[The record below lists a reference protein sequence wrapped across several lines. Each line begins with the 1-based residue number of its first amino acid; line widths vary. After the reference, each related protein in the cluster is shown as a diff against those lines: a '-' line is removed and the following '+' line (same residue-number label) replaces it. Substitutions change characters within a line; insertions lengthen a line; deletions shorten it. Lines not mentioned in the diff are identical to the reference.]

1 VPRTRLRED
10 RRMSDE
16 IWTDLAT
23 LRCAFDPD
31 PVVTDDGGGT
41 RILVV
46 RLDNPAGDLLD
57 TSVFAD
63 LDRLGRRL
71 QERPDIGGVVIT
83 GREPGVF
90 APHFRLG
97 EIADGAEALGRPVP
111 YPLARAAY
119 AGVAGLSRI
128 PALREALL
136 DSPAAGIA
144 ELARTHAALDR
155 LGTLPQVVVAAI
167 DGDAL
172 AGGCELALACD
183 LRVMVQGEGRIGL
196 VEVTAAIPPGAGGTQ
211 RLARAVGAARARSM
225 MLRATTLDAVS
236 ALDIGLV
243 DEVATP
249 TGLLDTALGVAAE
262 VARRSPAAVAAVK
275 RSLRGG
281 RAWRAGIAD
290 EAAGFVSTASMPPAI
305 ARLRAFAAASDARGT
320 RTPWRDRSWLPR

>member
-1 VPRTRLRED
+1 MTD
-10 RRMSDE
+10 T
-16 IWTDLAT
+16 IWDDLAT
-23 LRCAFDPD
+23 LRCSFAPE
-31 PVVTDDGGGT
+31 PVATDDGGST
-41 RILVV
+41 RLLVV
-46 RLDNPAGDLLD
+46 RLANPAGDLLD
-57 TSVFAD
+57 TSMFAD
-63 LDRLGRRL
+63 LDQLGLRLRL
-71 QERPDIGGVVIT
+71 RTDIGGVVIT

-119 AGVAGLSRI
+119 VGVSGLSRI
-128 PALREALL
+128 PALRSALL
-136 DSPAAGIA
+136 GSPAAGIA

-196 VEVTAAIPPGAGGTQ
+196 VELSAAIPPGAGGTQ
-211 RLARAVGAARARSM
+211 RLARAVGPARARSM

-236 ALDIGLV
+236 AYDLGLV

-249 TGLLDTALGVAAE
+249 AGLLDTALAVAAE
-262 VARRSPAAVAAVK
+262 VARRSPGAVAAVK

-281 RAWRAGIAD
+281 RTWRAGIAD
-290 EAAGFVSTASMPPAI
+290 EAAGFVSTASNAPAI
-305 ARLRAFAAASDARGT
+305 SRLREFAARSDERGT
-320 RTPWRDRSWLPR
+320 STPWRDRSWLR

>member
-1 VPRTRLRED
+1 MRED
-10 RRMSDE
+10 HEVTDT
-16 IWTDLAT
+16 IWDDLAT
-23 LRCAFDPD
+23 LHCAFAPE
-31 PVVTDDGGGT
+31 PVATDDGGST
-41 RILVV
+41 RLLVA
-46 RLDNPAGDLLD
+46 RLANPAGDLLD

-63 LDRLGRRL
+63 LDQLGLRLR
-71 QERPDIGGVVIT
+71 ERPDIGGVVVT

-97 EIADGAEALGRPVP
+97 EIADGAEAIGRPVP

-119 AGVAGLSRI
+119 VGVSNVSRI
-128 PALREALL
+128 PALRSALL
-136 DSPAAGIA
+136 GSPAAGIA

-196 VEVTAAIPPGAGGTQ
+196 VEVSAAIPPGAGGTQ
-211 RLARAVGAARARSM
+211 RLARAVGPARARSM

-236 ALDIGLV
+236 AYDLGLV
-243 DEVATP
+243 DEVATSA
-249 TGLLDTALGVAAE
+249 GLLDTALAVAAE
-262 VARRSPAAVAAVK
+262 VARRSPGAVAAVK

-281 RAWRAGIAD
+281 RAWRSGIAD
-290 EAAGFVSTASMPPAI
+290 EAAGFVSTASTAMAI
-305 ARLRAFAAASDARGT
+305 SRLREFAARSDDRGT
-320 RTPWRDRSWLPR
+320 STPWRDRSWIR